1 MLIRL
6 KYSKTAAGRFISHLD
21 MLRTF
26 ERIFRRAALPLAF
39 SEGFNPHP
47 KISFGSA
54 LAVGITSDAE
64 YLDVELQKEIEP
76 DKTLEDIARCSPGGI
91 NILELKVL
99 SERQRSLNAQINMAS
114 YELRIPLTKEP
125 EEENVRKLFKDLLDK
140 KNIFVSREGKR
151 GIKQVD
157 IRQGIYA
164 LSGAIEKNELVV
176 YMEVQTGSE
185 GNVRPEEILSL
196 LVKNGEFLGEK
207 GFQINRIG
215 LFIRDAKGARTPL
228 E

>member
-185 GNVRPEEILSL
+185 GNVRPEEILLL
-196 LVKNGEFLGEK
+196 LVKNGEFLEEK

>member
-54 LAVGITSDAE
+54 LAVGITSEAE

-91 NILELKVL
+91 RILELKVL